1 MNLYPLDPPDVYRF
15 HQICL
20 GKNGYFLDPF
30 CWAIEIRNST
40 VFRQKKRFVQS
51 LRKAHPFLNSENVG
65 GIFLIKRQNCETIKR
80 KKDLLVNKNRALHI
94 EDIPK
99 ITRGFGLEFHS
110 WNQSNFSD
118 RNSVFVACQKE
129 AVLLHIFQLEIWSSL
144 KIIHFQN
151 FTAGSLL
158 NDFRDCSILLLDGKA
173 ESNWCKIPNWCF
185 VGRRTDLNL
194 HIYPSKFHLISQSQ
208 SPLGMKK
215 VVLLCIPLRQHDI
228 DRQNRTNSYLNT
240 VSLYGGLFVLFWPSF
255 ASDIVDLNS
264 DFLLW
269 WLCF

>member
-1 MNLYPLDPPDVYRF
+1 MKPLREKF
-15 HQICL
+15 
-20 GKNGYFLDPF
+20 
-30 CWAIEIRNST
+30 
-40 VFRQKKRFVQS
+40 
-51 LRKAHPFLNSENVG
+51 
-65 GIFLIKRQNCETIKR
+65 
-80 KKDLLVNKNRALHI
+80 KDLLVNKNRALHI

-129 AVLLHIFQLEIWSSL
+129 AVLLHIFQLEIWSSHAIL
-144 KIIHFQN
+144 EKKFIFKVLRLDLFLTILE
-151 FTAGSLL
+151 G
-158 NDFRDCSILLLDGKA
+158 RSILLLDRKA

-215 VVLLCIPLRQHDI
+215 VVLLCIPLRQHNI
-228 DRQNRTNSYLNT
+228 DRQNRTNSYLNSI
-240 VSLYGGLFVLFWPSF
+240 SLYGGLFVLFWPSF

-269 WLCF
+269 WVWLVFNSIAN

>member
-1 MNLYPLDPPDVYRF
+1 MSTKLSLTD
-15 HQICL
+15 
-20 GKNGYFLDPF
+20 
-30 CWAIEIRNST
+30 WA
-40 VFRQKKRFVQS
+40 F
-51 LRKAHPFLNSENVG
+51 
-65 GIFLIKRQNCETIKR
+65 
-80 KKDLLVNKNRALHI
+80 HI

-215 VVLLCIPLRQHDI
+215 VVLLCIPLRRHDI
-228 DRQNRTNSYLNT
+228 DRQNRANSYLNSI
-240 VSLYGGLFVLFWPSF
+240 SLYGGLFVLFWPSF

-269 WLCF
+269 WLCFLSDPYQVRPWSAFV